1 MQEKISLPPKV
12 RSFRQSLVIAGSLVL
27 VDAFLMN
34 QGFIS
39 ILFGLGLLFL
49 GLPRAFRRKFAPVRS
64 RLLRNLTV
72 YFAAI
77 ALVFVLNW
85 ANNRIAASRGDAL
98 VAAIKAFQVKHQE
111 YPKSLE
117 ALVPEFIESVP
128 RAKYT
133 LLYGHFKYLN
143 SKGSTFL
150 YYTALPPF
158 GRPTYNFNR
167 GSWGY
172 LD

>member
-12 RSFRQSLVIAGSLVL
+12 RSFRQSLVIAGLLVL

-39 ILFGLGLLFL
+39 ILFGLGLLFI
-49 GLPRAFRRKFAPVRS
+49 GL
-64 RLLRNLTV
+64 
-72 YFAAI
+72 
-77 ALVFVLNW
+77 
-85 ANNRIAASRGDAL
+85 
-98 VAAIKAFQVKHQE
+98 
-111 YPKSLE
+111 
-117 ALVPEFIESVP
+117 SVP
-128 RAKYT
+128 PAKYT

-143 SKGSTFL
+143 SKSNAFL

-158 GRPTYNFNR
+158 GRPTYHFSR